1 MENSPEPAL
10 RDILK
15 TVAVARMIFQGS
27 TNIQTPPNLIH
38 ENYQEILA
46 AGINDWGGIS
56 NITDDL
62 VNPREP
68 WPKIETLKEITTKA
82 GFQLRMRLPVYPEY
96 IKHIPGFLS
105 RSLEDKIFSEVDDEG
120 YVKEEET

>member
-96 IKHIPGFLS
+96 IKHIPGFLP
-105 RSLEDKIFSEVDDEG
+105 RSLEDKTFSEVDDEG